1 MKLLDFTEFK
11 TLKDLQDYANKQ
23 FTTISILD
31 QKIKDLEAKNKH
43 LESLL
48 NNKATVLNSDSEQ
61 ESICQIEINRLYQ
74 KSLREPLNFQEVKV
88 LETLSKILLTLN
100 GKEIDEK
107 KQKATAKAVKSLS
120 PKELIDIAL
129 QKTPEEEDSEAN

>member
-23 FTTISILD
+23 YNTIAVLD

-48 NNKATVLNSDSEQ
+48 NNKVTVLNSDSEQ
-61 ESICQIEINRLYQ
+61 EEICRVEINRLYQ
-74 KSLREPLNFQEVKV
+74 KSLREPLEFQEVKI
-88 LETLSKILLTLN
+88 LETLSKILLNLN
-100 GKEIDEK
+100 GKEIDDK
-107 KQKATAKAVKSLS
+107 KQKATQKAIKSLT

-129 QKTPEEEDSEAN
+129 QKTPDEEDSEAN

>member
-23 FTTISILD
+23 YNTIAVLD
-31 QKIKDLEAKNKH
+31 QKVKDLEAKNKH

-48 NNKATVLNSDSEQ
+48 NSKATVLNSGSEQ

-74 KSLREPLNFQEVKV
+74 KSLREPLEFQEVKI
-88 LETLSKILLTLN
+88 LETLSKILLALN

-107 KQKATAKAVKSLS
+107 KQKATAKAIKSLT

>member
-23 FTTISILD
+23 FNTIAVLD

-48 NNKATVLNSDSEQ
+48 NSKATVLNSGSEQ

-74 KSLREPLNFQEVKV
+74 KSLREPLDFQEVKI
-88 LETLSKILLTLN
+88 LETLSKILLNLN
-100 GKEIDEK
+100 GKELDEK
-107 KQKATAKAVKSLS
+107 KQKATAKAIKSLT

-129 QKTPEEEDSEAN
+129 QKTPEEDDSEAN

>member
-23 FTTISILD
+23 FNTIAVLD

-48 NNKATVLNSDSEQ
+48 NSKATVLNSGSEQ

-74 KSLREPLNFQEVKV
+74 KSLREPLDFQEVKI
-88 LETLSKILLTLN
+88 LETLSKILLDLN
-100 GKEIDEK
+100 GKELDDK
-107 KQKATAKAVKSLS
+107 KQKATAKAIKSLS